1 MRTSIETWPATSFTG
16 VAVLAGAVLAGA
28 VPAVPAVP
36 AAGAVPAAWAW
47 TVVVVIFKVCFVYS
61 VRKKTVT

>member
-1 MRTSIETWPATSFTG
+1 MASYLFY
-16 VAVLAGAVLAGA
+16 VLAGAMLAGA

-47 TVVVVIFKVCFVYS
+47 TVVVIFKVCFVYS

>member
-1 MRTSIETWPATSFTG
+1 M
-16 VAVLAGAVLAGA
+16 AGAVLAGA
-28 VPAVPAVP
+28 VPAVPAVPAAVP